1 MKNLFI
7 ISAPSATGKNSV
19 FNAIKEILPEAQRI
33 ITCTTRK
40 PREGEVNGKDY
51 YFLTQIQFEFKK
63 LHDYFIEYNT
73 YTNIRYGTL
82 RSEIEKH
89 QDGLEPVFLIIDTHG
104 KMNVVEQYPKAT
116 SIFIKPPSF
125 EELEK
130 RIRGR
135 GQNSEK
141 EIALRLEQAEREL
154 SKANTYDY
162 IVFNRE
168 IKQCAQDIV
177 KIVEKVMSEGV
188 RDDGNC

>member
-19 FNAIKEILPEAQRI
+19 FNAIKEILPESQRI
-33 ITCTTRK
+33 ITCTTRA

-73 YTNIRYGTL
+73 YTNTRYGTL
-82 RSEIEKH
+82 RSEIENH
-89 QDGLEPVFLIIDTHG
+89 QDGQEPVFLIIDTHG
-104 KMNVVEQYPKAT
+104 KENVVEQYPQAT

-125 EELEK
+125 EELER

-141 EIALRLEQAEREL
+141 EIALRLEQAKSEL
-154 SKANTYDY
+154 LKASAYDY
-162 IVFNRE
+162 IVVNNE
-168 IKQCAQDIV
+168 IKQCAQEIV
-177 KIVEKVMSEGV
+177 KIVKKTMGKGV
-188 RDDGNC
+188 RND